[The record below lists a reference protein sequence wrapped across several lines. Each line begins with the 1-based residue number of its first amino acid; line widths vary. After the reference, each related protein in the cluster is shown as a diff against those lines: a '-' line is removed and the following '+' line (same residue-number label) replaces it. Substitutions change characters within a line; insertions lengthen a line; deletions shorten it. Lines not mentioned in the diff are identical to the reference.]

1 MRRGPG
7 GGGNLS
13 RKYTPPSDTLPIFS
27 PPAAVSLSLSLP
39 PRSSLLSLE
48 QIYALGSQ

>member
-1 MRRGPG
+1 MMRDPG
-7 GGGNLS
+7 GGGGLS
-13 RKYTPPSDTLPIFS
+13 LKYTTPSDTLPIFS
-27 PPAAVSLSLSLP
+27 SPAAVSLSLSLP